1 MFRPLLTLTLL
12 TTSTAFADVITLKNG
27 SRISGVVESGTTRDI
42 RIRSGGRLQILPI
55 ERIESIRFEFDT
67 PVSNSATVAEN
78 RPTLLRAD
86 SAAQPPSSPVAA
98 TPPAV
103 VRNPVAP
110 AGTEFVIRTI
120 DRIESK
126 KADTKHEYLASLDE
140 PIAIGGS
147 VLAPINTTA
156 YLKVTGVKN
165 AKVKG
170 RSTLTLQVVALM
182 VDGRRVPVQT
192 EDVGSESGSQG
203 KRTAIG
209 AAGGAGVGAG
219 IGGMAGGAGGAAIGA
234 ATGAAAGTA
243 AAILFGQT
251 VKIEPE
257 TRFTFRLAGEL
268 SLQ

>member
-1 MFRPLLTLTLL
+1 MSRSILTLALL
-12 TTSTAFADVITLKNG
+12 ITSSGFADVVTLKNG
-27 SRISGVVESGTTRDI
+27 TQIAGVVESGTTRDI

-55 ERIESIRFEFDT
+55 ERIESIRFESDT

-78 RPTLLRAD
+78 RPTLVRAETGT
-86 SAAQPPSSPVAA
+86 APAVAP
-98 TPPAV
+98 PPALSPSPAP
-103 VRNPVAP
+103 NPVAP
-110 AGTEFVIRTI
+110 VGTEFVIRTI

-126 KADTKHEYLASLDE
+126 KADTKHEYLASVDE
-140 PIAIGGS
+140 PLSIGGR
-147 VLAPINTTA
+147 VLAPVNTTA

-182 VDGRRVPVQT
+182 IDGRRVPVRT
-192 EDVGSESGSQG
+192 ENVGSESGAQG

-219 IGGMAGGAGGAAIGA
+219 IGGVAGGAAGAAIGA
-234 ATGAAAGTA
+234 GAGAAAGTA